1 MSHYSNIE
9 EGRAIYRMVLN
20 IIIILKFQDL
30 IQVNSNLRGLS
41 IAKLASRENT
51 QKVVFIYKINF

>member
-9 EGRAIYRMVLN
+9 EGRAVYRMVLN

-51 QKVVFIYKINF
+51 QKVVFIYKINC